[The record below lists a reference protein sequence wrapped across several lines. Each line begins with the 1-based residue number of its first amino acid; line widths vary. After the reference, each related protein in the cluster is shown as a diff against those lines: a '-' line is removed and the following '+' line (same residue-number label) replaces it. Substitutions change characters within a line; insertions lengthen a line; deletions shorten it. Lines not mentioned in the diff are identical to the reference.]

1 MYDRKIPQLSQL
13 LARLLGT
20 KGGNAEGKEKQ
31 MTEDGRRVVLF
42 WCLKKKKNKNTL
54 ILFLRHSQLISV
66 FLPKL

>member
-1 MYDRKIPQLSQL
+1 MFDRKIPQLSQL

-42 WCLKKKKNKNTL
+42 WCSKKPKNTL
-54 ILFLRHSQLISV
+54 ILFLRHSRLISV

>member
-1 MYDRKIPQLSQL
+1 MFNRKIPQLSQL

-20 KGGNAEGKEKQ
+20 KGGNAERKEKQ

-42 WCLKKKKNKNTL
+42 WCSKKTKNTL
-54 ILFLRHSQLISV
+54 ILFLRHSRLISV

>member
-1 MYDRKIPQLSQL
+1 MFDRKIPQLSQL

-42 WCLKKKKNKNTL
+42 WCSKKKNKNTL
-54 ILFLRHSQLISV
+54 ILFLRHSWLISV